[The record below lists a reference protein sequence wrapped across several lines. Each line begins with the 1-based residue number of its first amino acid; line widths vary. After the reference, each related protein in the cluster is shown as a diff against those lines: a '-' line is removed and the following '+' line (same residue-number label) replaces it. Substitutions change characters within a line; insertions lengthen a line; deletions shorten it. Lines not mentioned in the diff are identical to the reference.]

1 MKDAFLTS
9 TRAMIDRIIDLFIC
23 KTNRVVEIL
32 FLVVEQFIVA
42 SIFTKFLFILYTTKW
57 ELS

>member
-9 TRAMIDRIIDLFIC
+9 TWAKIDRIIDLFIC
-23 KTNRVVEIL
+23 KTNRVVDIL
-32 FLVVEQFIVA
+32 FLVVEQFILA
-42 SIFTKFLFILYTTKW
+42 SIFIKFLFILYTTKW